1 MKGIS
6 LRTLKEK
13 MQMIFIIL
21 CAIVLLIALTIVF
34 FRIHNSLKSKIDTDM
49 GIQESTYITIGGIE
63 QYLQIRGEDR
73 NNPIILWL
81 HGGPGFPLT
90 YLTYYYQTDLEKDY
104 TIVCWE
110 QRGCGRTFYRNK
122 DNGALTIE
130 QLLADTD
137 EVINYLRERFGQE
150 KIVIVGQSWGT
161 VLGME
166 YLNIYP
172 EKVSA
177 YIGVGQVINF
187 FQGKI
192 YAAECAMEK
201 AAANGNNEDAAFL
214 ENCIEQ
220 LSGTENI
227 DNLDVKS
234 LEEMIIISLKY
245 LKCDGEMSG
254 MKQIFTAITSPE
266 MTWNDAKWFLFA
278 SNTQNIITSQS
289 NLVDYMYF
297 QFDVMG
303 LSERYDIP
311 ICFIQGDN
319 DWITPTNLVDN
330 YYSGVTAKKKEM
342 VTINNAGHTP
352 FLDDPEQFVEAVK
365 TFLSE
370 CENKFVL
377 NVSKKL

>member
-1 MKGIS
+1 MEGTS
-6 LRTLKEK
+6 LRTVKKK
-13 MQMIFIIL
+13 MQ
-21 CAIVLLIALTIVF
+21 
-34 FRIHNSLKSKIDTDM
+34 SKIATDR
-49 GIQESTYITIGGIE
+49 GIQENTYITIEGIE

-73 NNPIILWL
+73 NNPVILWI

-90 YLTYYYQTDLEKDY
+90 YLTYYYQTALEKDY
-104 TIVCWE
+104 TVVCWE

-122 DNGALTIE
+122 DNSNLTIE

-137 EVINYLRERFGQE
+137 GVIDYLRERFGQE
-150 KIVIVGQSWGT
+150 KIIIIGQSWGT

-166 YLNIYP
+166 YINIHP
-172 EKVSA
+172 EKVFA

-187 FQGKI
+187 FRGKV

-201 AAANGNNEDAAFL
+201 AAVNGSNEDAELL

-220 LSGTENI
+220 LSGTKNI
-227 DNLDVKS
+227 ENLDIKS
-234 LEEMIIISLKY
+234 LEKMIITSLKY
-245 LKCDGEMSG
+245 LRCSGEMSG

-266 MTWNDAKWFLFA
+266 MSWNDVKWFLFA
-278 SNTQNIITSQS
+278 SNSQNIISSQS

-297 QFDVMG
+297 QFDVMD

-330 YYSGVTAKKKEM
+330 YYSGVTAQKKEM
-342 VTINNAGHTP
+342 IIINNAGHTP
-352 FLDDPEQFVEAVK
+352 FLDAPEQFCEAVK

-370 CENKFVL
+370 CKNK
-377 NVSKKL
+377 